1 MDFPYKK
8 NILSIEQDIKDFD
21 IDNKIRLIVVTKSQT
36 IDQINKVIGYGYK
49 TFAENYVD
57 EAIKKIKQIN
67 DDTNEWHFIGKIQS
81 NKIKYIVEYFNWVQT
96 ISSTKHA
103 EKINEESKKR
113 SKLIN
118 ACIQIN
124 IDNEHTKSGLDIN
137 DIDDFAEYITSLSN
151 IKFRGIMAIPS
162 KANALDAKEN
172 SYAMLNSIYKKL
184 RLKYNTVD
192 TLSIGMSNDYKIALK
207 NGSNMIRIGTLIFGE
222 RN

>member
-81 NKIKYIVEYFNWVQT
+81 NNCLLY
-96 ISSTKHA
+96 
-103 EKINEESKKR
+103 
-113 SKLIN
+113 
-118 ACIQIN
+118 
-124 IDNEHTKSGLDIN
+124 
-137 DIDDFAEYITSLSN
+137 TS
-151 IKFRGIMAIPS
+151 
-162 KANALDAKEN
+162 DAADE
-172 SYAMLNSIYKKL
+172 
-184 RLKYNTVD
+184 
-192 TLSIGMSNDYKIALK
+192 
-207 NGSNMIRIGTLIFGE
+207 
-222 RN
+222 